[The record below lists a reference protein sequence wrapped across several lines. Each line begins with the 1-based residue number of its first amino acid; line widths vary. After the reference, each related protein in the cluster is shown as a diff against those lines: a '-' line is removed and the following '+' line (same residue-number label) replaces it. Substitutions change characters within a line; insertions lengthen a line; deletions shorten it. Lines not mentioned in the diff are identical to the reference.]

1 MGCDLASA
9 AGADRAGGP
18 GRWHDKATTG
28 DGGFALLIGLVFAL
42 VAATAA
48 RRGSLPLAY
57 VALGAVAAM
66 TIGFL
71 DERWIGPRTIV
82 RGPDRELQS
91 ELDGEALLVQDRARE
106 S

>member
-1 MGCDLASA
+1 MTCGVVFGIA
-9 AGADRAGGP
+9 A
-18 GRWHDKATTG
+18 T
-28 DGGFALLIGLVFAL
+28 IVL

-66 TIGFL
+66 TIGLL
-71 DERWIGPRTIV
+71 DERWIGPRAIV